1 MKVVNDFD
9 LKSGGP
15 GMKIRQVP
23 FHSPFVAGRK
33 FALQSPTGLRI
44 FQDYIPGGELF
55 KVLKK
60 PGGFSEKEIQFYI
73 AELLLGLEELHRW
86 GIQDY
91 CLRPKKILL
100 DSLGHVVLSD
110 FGLSVAND
118 QVERILDAYSAPE
131 SFSTTETNHLQNFWT
146 LGIILLEM
154 IFGYNPFQSMDVKET
169 RKNILKG
176 VVNLPQTKRSLAK
189 GEGSQDLCRKL
200 LRRNP
205 QKRLGSTNG
214 TQDIKMHSFFAD
226 IDWAELRAKRVEP
239 PLKPAVK
246 IDPASVWKASLDTLT
261 ERFESSINL
270 EASMSVPDVKEVS
283 GSFNLSTT
291 HISSNSDSFHLSNTH
306 ISANSEGAASYQ
318 SALSHESPSASSV
331 YATPSSRIHSLARG
345 SGPAENSLL
354 TKILS
359 RSDKGLNPDSKFGR
373 LLQERGL
380 LLPPT
385 EQLDWSGRG
394 QHVEFRANELIPL
407 KPLAAV
413 GHGGSAMVD
422 SVLCRRIK
430 LARKVMVCNRRQK
443 LETMINEVEHLQ
455 RLRHPH
461 IVQLVGSYIQ
471 GSKFAILL
479 YPVADWNLATF
490 YELCS
495 VEEGEVCTS
504 IAAMP
509 RVEYL
514 NALSGFFPCLAH
526 GLAYIHANTMKHLDV
541 KPQNVLVRRIDNDE
555 TPFRVYL

>member
-1 MKVVNDFD
+1 
-9 LKSGGP
+9 
-15 GMKIRQVP
+15 
-23 FHSPFVAGRK
+23 
-33 FALQSPTGLRI
+33 
-44 FQDYIPGGELF
+44 
-55 KVLKK
+55 
-60 PGGFSEKEIQFYI
+60 
-73 AELLLGLEELHRW
+73 
-86 GIQDY
+86 
-91 CLRPKKILL
+91 
-100 DSLGHVVLSD
+100 
-110 FGLSVAND
+110 
-118 QVERILDAYSAPE
+118 
-131 SFSTTETNHLQNFWT
+131 
-146 LGIILLEM
+146 
-154 IFGYNPFQSMDVKET
+154 
-169 RKNILKG
+169 
-176 VVNLPQTKRSLAK
+176 
-189 GEGSQDLCRKL
+189 
-200 LRRNP
+200 
-205 QKRLGSTNG
+205 
-214 TQDIKMHSFFAD
+214 
-226 IDWAELRAKRVEP
+226 
-239 PLKPAVK
+239 
-246 IDPASVWKASLDTLT
+246 
-261 ERFESSINL
+261 
-270 EASMSVPDVKEVS
+270 
-283 GSFNLSTT
+283 
-291 HISSNSDSFHLSNTH
+291 
-306 ISANSEGAASYQ
+306 
-318 SALSHESPSASSV
+318 
-331 YATPSSRIHSLARG
+331 
-345 SGPAENSLL
+345 L